1 MFGPGIVTVRFQG
14 VNMYRSERLV
24 DAAGSGG
31 CVVSEYFPGI
41 EYLFGNKEVCVIGWH
56 RIGALMMS

>member
-1 MFGPGIVTVRFQG
+1 
-14 VNMYRSERLV
+14 MYRSERLV